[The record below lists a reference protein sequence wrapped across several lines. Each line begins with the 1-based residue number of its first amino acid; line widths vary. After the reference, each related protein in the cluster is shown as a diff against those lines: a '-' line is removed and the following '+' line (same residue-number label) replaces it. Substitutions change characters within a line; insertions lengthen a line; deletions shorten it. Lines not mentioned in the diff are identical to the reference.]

1 MDRSIIINHLE
12 SFFKGRDI
20 AITYMYCNYKQ
31 QTEQTVCNLI
41 TSLLG
46 KLVRDYPVVY
56 EDVKHIYELHKKNG
70 TRLTLD
76 EALRVLVSA
85 ARRFSKVFIV
95 LDALDECPEASGT
108 RAGLLAALRTL
119 KDTFKLLVTSRD
131 LSSVAEDFCDAQ
143 RLRISAS
150 NGDVGRYIEKRI
162 DSERWLK
169 RYVKKCPELQEEIVT
184 KILENVQGM
193 YVPYMF
199 S

>member
-1 MDRSIIINHLE
+1 M
-12 SFFKGRDI
+12 
-20 AITYMYCNYKQ
+20 
-31 QTEQTVCNLI
+31 
-41 TSLLG
+41 
-46 KLVRDYPVVY
+46 VY

-70 TRLTLD
+70 TRLTLN

-131 LSSVAEDFCDAQ
+131 LSSIAEDFCDAQ
-143 RLRISAS
+143 LRISAS
-150 NGDVGRYIEKRI
+150 NDDVRRYIEKRI